1 MFEDKDSIDKNE
13 FNLGTEE
20 FVEETIEGLVQG
32 EAFGSNNA
40 PLNYSSSESTGNVN
54 LNDLK
59 AVFDVPVQISAVL
72 GRAIMPVNQLVKLGR
87 GAIIELDKKVG
98 ESVEIFVNNKLVAR
112 GEVVVID
119 ERLGITMTEII
130 KSDITR

>member
-1 MFEDKDSIDKNE
+1 MFEDKDLIDKN
-13 FNLGTEE
+13 NADLSTEE
-20 FVEETIEGLVQG
+20 FIEEAAEGLPLG
-32 EAFGSNNA
+32 EDFGALPDAINHI
-40 PLNYSSSESTGNVN
+40 ESASAENIN
-54 LNDLK
+54 SKDLK

-72 GRAIMPVNQLVKLGR
+72 GRAIMPVNQLLKLGR

-130 KSDITR
+130 KSI